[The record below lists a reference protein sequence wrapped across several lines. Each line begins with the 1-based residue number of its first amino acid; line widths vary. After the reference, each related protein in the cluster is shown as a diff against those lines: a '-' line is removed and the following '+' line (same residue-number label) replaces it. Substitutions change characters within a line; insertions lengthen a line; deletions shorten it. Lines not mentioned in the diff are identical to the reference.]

1 MDETRRAQLAAAGV
15 DVEEALMRFMGNE
28 DLMLKFLLRFP
39 EDPSFSQ
46 LKAAMEHGDAAGAFT
61 AAHTLKGVAGN
72 LSLKD
77 LFQQV
82 GAMVEDLRKGD
93 LASAAGKMGDL
104 EAQYLHITQALDY
117 QA

>member
-15 DVEEALMRFMGNE
+15 DVEEALTRFMGNE

-72 LSLKD
+72 LAMTGLFRQVSL
-77 LFQQV
+77 L
-82 GAMVEDLRKGD
+82 VEDLRSQD
-93 LASAAGKMGDL
+93 LPAAQARMPVL
-104 EAQYLHITQALDY
+104 EETYTGIIAALGSLT
-117 QA
+117 